1 MTLTVNGEI
10 LASARISPKEIF
22 VEASVNFYCSQRM
35 TLAQAATFS
44 GMDRLQFQHLLASRL
59 IPINFGVEDLKQ
71 DVKNLKTLCG

>member
-1 MTLTVNGEI
+1 MTLTVNDEI

-22 VEASVNFYCSQRM
+22 VEASVNFYRSQRM

-71 DVKNLKTLCG
+71 DVENLKTLCG

>member
-1 MTLTVNGEI
+1 MTLTVNDEI

-22 VEASVNFYCSQRM
+22 VEASVNFYSSQRM

-59 IPINFGVEDLKQ
+59 IPINFGVDDLKQ
-71 DVKNLKTLCG
+71 DVENLKTLCG